1 MNEFSILMAK
11 LSTFSIDPDSGSLN
25 YKGATTEEL
34 CEALNLKG
42 NYRKISLFNKLA
54 NFTQYINLMGLKI
67 KQNPFNQKWY
77 ACYKPDLNE
86 INQTNP
92 FENHPKLGATLYT
105 ILALILIHRN
115 EISIDMIK
123 QYRKKQNISL
133 DLEQL
138 ENMKYIIKKS
148 NKITIHPNLG
158 YYLDFPQL
166 LKSYENL
173 NFEK

>member
-1 MNEFSILMAK
+1 MAK
-11 LSTFSIDPDSGSLN
+11 LSTFSIDPESGSLIYN
-25 YKGATTEEL
+25 GATTEEL
-34 CEALNLKG
+34 CEALKLKG
-42 NYRKISLFNKLA
+42 TYRKIYLFNKLA
-54 NFTQYINLMGLKI
+54 NFTQYSNLMGLKI

-77 ACYKPDLNE
+77 VCFNPDLNK

-92 FENHPKLGATLYT
+92 FENHPRLGATLYT

-123 QYRKKQNISL
+123 KYRKKQNIST

-138 ENMKYIIKKS
+138 ENMNYIIRKS

-166 LKSYENL
+166 LKSFENT
-173 NFEK
+173 NFEN